1 MYTKKNGRM
10 TYKSNRRP
18 NFKRNNNF
26 LPKNRNK
33 GNITQQYNKY
43 LKLAKDTFS
52 SGDRIQAEYYYQF
65 TDHYYR
71 LMLELGINLEDQ
83 DSADELKEANNDSSF
98 SEEVK
103 NPSQDEKEKTENVEN
118 NDEEVDQSIESV
130 PFISEP
136 IKKKKLSKMRA
147 YCKSKSDVQRA
158 ACGCRKTK
166 TS

>member
-26 LPKNRNK
+26 SSKGRNK
-33 GNITQQYNKY
+33 GNVTQQYNKY

-52 SGDRIQAEYYYQF
+52 AGDRIQAEYYYQF

-71 LMLELGINLEDQ
+71 LMQELGINLEDQ
-83 DSADELKEANNDSSF
+83 DNSIEAKDINPENSI
-98 SEEVK
+98 SENE
-103 NPSQDEKEKTENVEN
+103 NEKEIKLSTEESLENKNKVE
-118 NDEEVDQSIESV
+118 DEDEDEDIDDSIESI

-136 IKKKKLSKMRA
+136 VKKKRTRS
-147 YCKSKSDVQRA
+147 
-158 ACGCRKTK
+158 TK
-166 TS
+166 